1 MNTRSSRRSHIR
13 LAGRTV
19 GLMTVVAAAAI
30 AAAPTVAVLAATN
43 AGSVQVQQTNGQALT
58 SGGSSTAFAMTPPT
72 GAACT
77 GDSIAGYRVQTFMV
91 PSTVDLA
98 TLTFNASGPMPS
110 GTGASYRQPMY
121 STTGTPFVNKTTG
134 AGTGALAGLPTY
146 AFNFDPG
153 IASFLPPGTYKI
165 GYACT
170 LGSAGPTQLDKYWST
185 QITILASG
193 TDPLGITWT
202 TAAVTPPTTTTSAPT
217 TTLAPTTTAAATT
230 TTVRPTT
237 TTTVVATSTTTGGAT
252 TSTVAASTST
262 TTVLATTTTTS
273 DSGGVTTTTEYTS
286 SGLVATGG
294 NVAPKI
300 LWGLVLLLLGRMVVL
315 VARPIRV
322 RESDR

>member
-1 MNTRSSRRSHIR
+1 MNTVISRRSRLR
-13 LAGRTV
+13 LAGRAA
-19 GLMTVVAAAAI
+19 GLMAVVAAAAI
-30 AAAPTVAVLAATN
+30 ASAPSATVLAATN
-43 AGSVQVQQTNGQALT
+43 AGSVQLQQPGGQVIT

-91 PSTVDLA
+91 PSTVDVS

-153 IASFLPPGTYKI
+153 IASFLPPGTYTI

-170 LGSAGPTQLDKYWST
+170 LGSAGPTQLDKYWTT

-193 TDPLGITWT
+193 TDPLGLTWT
-202 TAAVTPPTTTTSAPT
+202 TATVTPPT
-217 TTLAPTTTAAATT
+217 TTLAPTTTQAATT

-237 TTTVVATSTTTGGAT
+237 TTVKPTTTTAAVTTTTASGGAT
-252 TSTVAASTST
+252 TTTS
-262 TTVLATTTTTS
+262 ATTTTVS
-273 DSGGVTTTTEYTS
+273 ATTTTLTDSGAATTTTIDYS
-286 SGLVATGG
+286 SGGGLVETGG
-294 NVAPKI
+294 NVLPKL
-300 LWGLVLLLLGRMVVL
+300 LWGLLLLVIGRMVL
-315 VARPIRV
+315 LAARPIRV
-322 RESDR
+322 RDSSR